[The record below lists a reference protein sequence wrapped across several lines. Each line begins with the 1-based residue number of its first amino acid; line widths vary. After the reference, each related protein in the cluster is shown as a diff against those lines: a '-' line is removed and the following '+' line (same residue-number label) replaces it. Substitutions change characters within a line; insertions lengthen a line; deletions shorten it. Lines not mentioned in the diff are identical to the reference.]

1 MRNLLGISAY
11 YHDSAAALVVG
22 GGIVAAA
29 QEERFSRRKNDER
42 FPEHAARFCLK
53 QGDIDLADLD
63 AVVFYDKPVVK
74 FSRMLESFLS
84 IAPAGL
90 PAWLRVLP
98 GWLSEKL
105 NLRQTIRD
113 ELPGLPPDCPILFTE
128 HHVAHAASAF
138 YPSPFDRAAILTVDG
153 VGEWATTT
161 ISRGAGNRIEMLREL
176 HFPHSLGLLYS
187 AFTAYCGFRVN
198 SGEYK
203 LMGLAPYGKPRFAAA
218 IFENMIDLKSDGSF
232 RLNMD
237 CFSFLKGNKMT
248 NHRFEQ
254 LLGGPPRTP
263 ESPFEQRHMDVAA
276 SVQEVVSEAM
286 LRLAKQARKVTGE
299 TRLCLAGGVA
309 LNCVA
314 NGKLQRAGLFNEIW
328 IQPAAGDAGGALGAA
343 LEAWHQSQADV
354 GANND
359 SKTGSDHPLPG
370 PLPEGEGVVSSAVD
384 DAGEPPSVWQSN
396 IPSPG
401 RGLGEGALSGNP
413 NRQIRLGTSGDLMRG
428 SLLGPEFSEAEIWQ
442 ALEAHGAVFEQLD
455 EAAMLE
461 RAAGLLADGA
471 MLGWFQGRMEFGPR
485 SLGSRSILG
494 DARLASMQS
503 AINQKVKFRESF
515 RPFAPAVL
523 EERAGDYFDLT
534 SESPYMLLVADV
546 AQSQRLAKPAEES
559 VGFDRL
565 KHERSTLPAVTHI
578 DGSAR
583 VQTVGR
589 ERHPL
594 FWRLLKQFEQRT
606 GCGVLLNT
614 SFNVRGE
621 PVVCTPDD
629 AYRCFVNTAIDWL
642 AIGPF
647 LLSRERQPVEK
658 PQPTFDPIPD

>member
-53 QGDIDLADLD
+53 QAGIDLGDLD

-113 ELPGLPPDCPILFTE
+113 ELPGLSPDCPILFTE

-161 ISRGAGNRIEMLREL
+161 ISRGADNRIEMLREL

-299 TRLCLAGGVA
+299 PRLCLAGGVA

-343 LEAWHQSQADV
+343 LEAWHQFKNAEPK
-354 GANND
+354 G
-359 SKTGSDHPLPG
+359 
-370 PLPEGEGVVSSAVD
+370 EGEPAWPSA
-384 DAGEPPSVWQSN
+384 G
-396 IPSPG
+396 
-401 RGLGEGALSGNP
+401 
-413 NRQIRLGTSGDLMRG
+413 GDSMHG
-428 SLLGPEFSEAEIWQ
+428 SLLGPEFSESEIRR

-534 SESPYMLLVADV
+534 AESPYMLLVADV

-658 PQPTFDPIPD
+658 PQPTFAPIPD

>member
-1 MRNLLGISAY
+1 
-11 YHDSAAALVVG
+11 
-22 GGIVAAA
+22 
-29 QEERFSRRKNDER
+29 
-42 FPEHAARFCLK
+42 
-53 QGDIDLADLD
+53 
-63 AVVFYDKPVVK
+63 
-74 FSRMLESFLS
+74 
-84 IAPAGL
+84 
-90 PAWLRVLP
+90 
-98 GWLSEKL
+98 SEKL

-113 ELPGLPPDCPILFTE
+113 ELDSLVADCPILFTE

-161 ISRGAGNRIEMLREL
+161 ISRGADNRIEMLREL
-176 HFPHSLGLLYS
+176 RFPHSLGLLYS

-203 LMGLAPYGKPRFAAA
+203 LMGLAPYGEPRFAGA
-218 IFENMIDLKSDGSF
+218 IFENMIDLKADGSF

-248 NHRFEQ
+248 NRRFER
-254 LLGGPPRTP
+254 LLGGPPRAP

-286 LRLAKQARKVTGE
+286 LRLARQAREVTGE

-314 NGKLQRAGLFNEIW
+314 NGKLQRAGLFDEIW

-343 LEAWHQSQADV
+343 LEAWHQSQADG
-354 GANND
+354 GADNA
-359 SKTGSDHPLPG
+359 SKTGNDHPLPG
-370 PLPEGEGVVSSAVD
+370 PLGEGVVPSAVD
-384 DAGEPPSVWQSN
+384 EVGEARSFRQPD
-396 IPSPG
+396 IPS
-401 RGLGEGALSGNP
+401 RGLGEGELSENP
-413 NRQIRLGTSGDLMRG
+413 DRPAWLGASADLMRG
-428 SLLGPEFSEAEIWQ
+428 SLLGPEFSEAVIRQ
-442 ALEAHGAVFEQLD
+442 ALEAHGAVFERLD

-534 SESPYMLLVADV
+534 AESPYMLLVADV
-546 AQSQRLAKPAEES
+546 AQSQCLAKPADES

-565 KHERSTLPAVTHI
+565 KHERSTLPAVTHV

-589 ERHPL
+589 ERHPF

-647 LLSRERQPVEK
+647 LLSRETQPVEK
-658 PQPTFDPIPD
+658 PRPTFDPIPD

>member
-53 QGDIDLADLD
+53 QAGIDLGDLD

-113 ELPGLPPDCPILFTE
+113 ELPGLSPDCPILFTE

-161 ISRGAGNRIEMLREL
+161 ISRGADNRIEMLREL

-299 TRLCLAGGVA
+299 PRLCLAGGVA

-343 LEAWHQSQADV
+343 LEAWHQFKNAEPK
-354 GANND
+354 G
-359 SKTGSDHPLPG
+359 
-370 PLPEGEGVVSSAVD
+370 EGEPNWPSA
-384 DAGEPPSVWQSN
+384 G
-396 IPSPG
+396 
-401 RGLGEGALSGNP
+401 
-413 NRQIRLGTSGDLMRG
+413 GDSMRG
-428 SLLGPEFSEAEIWQ
+428 SLLGPEFSESEIRR

-534 SESPYMLLVADV
+534 AESPYMLLVADV

-658 PQPTFDPIPD
+658 PQPTFAPIPD

>member
-1 MRNLLGISAY
+1 MRTLLGISAY
-11 YHDSAAALVVG
+11 YHDSAAALLVD

-42 FPEHAARFCLK
+42 FPEHAVRFCLK
-53 QGDIDLADLD
+53 QGGVSLADLD

-74 FSRMLESFLS
+74 FSRMLESFLA

-98 GWLSEKL
+98 TWLSEKL

-113 ELPGLPPDCPILFTE
+113 ELDGLPSDCPILFTE

-161 ISRGAGNRIEMLREL
+161 ISRGADDRIEMLREL

-203 LMGLAPYGKPRFAAA
+203 LMGLAPYGEPRFAGA
-218 IFENMIDLKSDGSF
+218 IFENMIDLK
-232 RLNMD
+232 
-237 CFSFLKGNKMT
+237 
-248 NHRFEQ
+248 
-254 LLGGPPRTP
+254 
-263 ESPFEQRHMDVAA
+263 PFEQRHMDVAA

-286 LRLAKQARKVTGE
+286 LRLAIQAREVTGE
-299 TRLCLAGGVA
+299 HRLCLAGGVA

-314 NGKLQRAGLFNEIW
+314 NGKLQRAGVFDEIW

-343 LEAWHQSQADV
+343 LEAWHQFKNAEPK
-354 GANND
+354 G
-359 SKTGSDHPLPG
+359 
-370 PLPEGEGVVSSAVD
+370 EGEPVWPSA
-384 DAGEPPSVWQSN
+384 G
-396 IPSPG
+396 
-401 RGLGEGALSGNP
+401 
-413 NRQIRLGTSGDLMRG
+413 GDSMRG
-428 SLLGPEFSEAEIWQ
+428 SLLGPEFSESEIRR
-442 ALEAHGAVFEQLD
+442 ALEAHGAVFERLD
-455 EAAMLE
+455 ETAMLE

-485 SLGSRSILG
+485 SLGGRSILG

-523 EERAGDYFDLT
+523 EERAGEYFDLT
-534 SESPYMLLVADV
+534 AESPYMLLVADV
-546 AQSQRLAKPAEES
+546 AKSQRLARPADES
-559 VGFDRL
+559 AGFARL
-565 KHERSTLPAVTHI
+565 KHARSTLPAVTHV

-589 ERHPL
+589 ERHPF
-594 FWRLLKQFEQRT
+594 FWRLLRQFEQRT

-658 PQPTFDPIPD
+658 PQPAFDPIPD

>member
-1 MRNLLGISAY
+1 MRTLLGISAY
-11 YHDSAAALVVG
+11 YHDSAAALLVG
-22 GGIVAAA
+22 GEVVAAA

-42 FPEHAARFCLK
+42 FPVHAVRFCLK
-53 QGDIDLADLD
+53 QGGVSLADLD

-74 FSRMLESFLS
+74 FSRMLESFLA

-98 GWLSEKL
+98 TWLSEKL

-113 ELPGLPPDCPILFTE
+113 ELNGLPAECPVLFTE

-161 ISRGAGNRIEMLREL
+161 ISRGAENRIGMLREL

-203 LMGLAPYGKPRFAAA
+203 LMGLAPYGQPRFAGA
-218 IFENMIDLKSDGSF
+218 IFENMIDLKPDGSF

-237 CFSFLKGNKMT
+237 CFGFLKGSKMT
-248 NHRFEQ
+248 NLRFEQ
-254 LLGGPPRTP
+254 LLGGPPRDP

-286 LRLAKQARKVTGE
+286 LRLARQAREVTGE
-299 TRLCLAGGVA
+299 HRLCLAGGVA

-314 NGKLQRAGLFNEIW
+314 NGKLQRARLFDEIW

-343 LEAWHQSQADV
+343 LEAWHQFKNAEP
-354 GANND
+354 
-359 SKTGSDHPLPG
+359 K
-370 PLPEGEGVVSSAVD
+370 GEGGAAWPGAGVD
-384 DAGEPPSVWQSN
+384 S
-396 IPSPG
+396 
-401 RGLGEGALSGNP
+401 
-413 NRQIRLGTSGDLMRG
+413 MRG
-428 SLLGPEFSEAEIWQ
+428 SLLGPEFSEAEIRQ
-442 ALEAHGAVFEQLD
+442 ALEAHGAV
-455 EAAMLE
+455 
-461 RAAGLLADGA
+461 
-471 MLGWFQGRMEFGPR
+471 LGWFQGRMEFGPR
-485 SLGSRSILG
+485 ALGSRSILG

-523 EERAGDYFDLT
+523 EERAGEYFDLT
-534 SESPYMLLVADV
+534 AESPYMLLVTDV
-546 AQSQRLAKPAEES
+546 AQSQRLAKPGNEPA
-559 VGFDRL
+559 GFERL
-565 KHERSTLPAVTHI
+565 KHERSTLPAVTHV

-589 ERHPL
+589 ERHPI

-647 LLSRERQPVEK
+647 LLNRDRQPVEK
-658 PQPTFDPIPD
+658 PRPTFDPIPD

>member
-53 QGDIDLADLD
+53 QAGIDLGDLD

-218 IFENMIDLKSDGSF
+218 IFENMIDLKSDG
-232 RLNMD
+232 
-237 CFSFLKGNKMT
+237 
-248 NHRFEQ
+248 
-254 LLGGPPRTP
+254 
-263 ESPFEQRHMDVAA
+263 
-276 SVQEVVSEAM
+276 
-286 LRLAKQARKVTGE
+286 
-299 TRLCLAGGVA
+299 
-309 LNCVA
+309 
-314 NGKLQRAGLFNEIW
+314 
-328 IQPAAGDAGGALGAA
+328 
-343 LEAWHQSQADV
+343 
-354 GANND
+354 
-359 SKTGSDHPLPG
+359 
-370 PLPEGEGVVSSAVD
+370 
-384 DAGEPPSVWQSN
+384 
-396 IPSPG
+396 
-401 RGLGEGALSGNP
+401 
-413 NRQIRLGTSGDLMRG
+413 
-428 SLLGPEFSEAEIWQ
+428 
-442 ALEAHGAVFEQLD
+442 
-455 EAAMLE
+455 
-461 RAAGLLADGA
+461 
-471 MLGWFQGRMEFGPR
+471 
-485 SLGSRSILG
+485 
-494 DARLASMQS
+494 
-503 AINQKVKFRESF
+503 
-515 RPFAPAVL
+515 
-523 EERAGDYFDLT
+523 
-534 SESPYMLLVADV
+534 
-546 AQSQRLAKPAEES
+546 
-559 VGFDRL
+559 
-565 KHERSTLPAVTHI
+565 
-578 DGSAR
+578 
-583 VQTVGR
+583 
-589 ERHPL
+589 
-594 FWRLLKQFEQRT
+594 
-606 GCGVLLNT
+606 
-614 SFNVRGE
+614 
-621 PVVCTPDD
+621 
-629 AYRCFVNTAIDWL
+629 
-642 AIGPF
+642 
-647 LLSRERQPVEK
+647 
-658 PQPTFDPIPD
+658 

>member
-1 MRNLLGISAY
+1 MHTLLGISAY
-11 YHDSAAALVVG
+11 YHDSAAALLVD

-42 FPEHAARFCLK
+42 FPKHAVRFCLK
-53 QGDIDLADLD
+53 QGGVSLADLD

-74 FSRMLESFLS
+74 FSRMLESFLA

-98 GWLSEKL
+98 TWLSEKL

-113 ELPGLPPDCPILFTE
+113 ELDGLPSDCPILFTE

-161 ISRGAGNRIEMLREL
+161 ISRGADDRIEMLREL

-187 AFTAYCGFRVN
+187 AFTVYCGFRVN

-203 LMGLAPYGKPRFAAA
+203 LMGLAPYGEPRFAGA
-218 IFENMIDLKSDGSF
+218 IIENMIDLKPDGSF

-237 CFSFLKGNKMT
+237 YFGFLKGSKMT
-248 NHRFEQ
+248 NRRFEQ
-254 LLGGPPRTP
+254 LLGGPPRDP

-286 LRLAKQARKVTGE
+286 LRLAKQAREVTGE
-299 TRLCLAGGVA
+299 HRLCLAGGVA

-314 NGKLQRAGLFNEIW
+314 NGKLQRAGVFDEIW

-343 LEAWHQSQADV
+343 LEAWHQFKNAEP
-354 GANND
+354 
-359 SKTGSDHPLPG
+359 K
-370 PLPEGEGVVSSAVD
+370 GEVEPDWSSA
-384 DAGEPPSVWQSN
+384 G
-396 IPSPG
+396 
-401 RGLGEGALSGNP
+401 
-413 NRQIRLGTSGDLMRG
+413 GDSMRG
-428 SLLGPEFSEAEIWQ
+428 SLLGPEFSESEIRR

-455 EAAMLE
+455 EKAMLE

-523 EERAGDYFDLT
+523 EERAGEYFDLT
-534 SESPYMLLVADV
+534 AESPYMLLVADV
-546 AQSQRLAKPAEES
+546 AKSQRLASPADES
-559 VGFDRL
+559 AGFARL
-565 KHERSTLPAVTHI
+565 KHARSTLPAVTHV